1 LKRLTSKANRLVVR
15 AGDENFHS
23 APEFGPFFE
32 RRNLLLVLTLL
43 LILRLIH
50 IIAVA
55 TLVGSVI
62 FNYFLLRP
70 TLKLIPPAHAVV
82 IAQRVGSLFTYTGWT
97 ALILLFLSGLLR
109 VYYTGRLWLLVSF
122 DLYAHAPGR
131 ALALMLL
138 FWLLTVASS
147 TYMTFALRPKLMKKL
162 AVSSNPT
169 LADVEKRRQDQMTS
183 SARLDRFQLIN
194 LITSTLALIA
204 GASIAMGGLF

>member
-1 LKRLTSKANRLVVR
+1 MR
-15 AGDENFHS
+15 AGITSIFHS
-23 APEFGPFFE
+23 AAEFGPFFE
-32 RRNLLLVLTLL
+32 RRTSLPVLTLL

-50 IIAVA
+50 IIAAA

-194 LITSTLALIA
+194 LITSTLALVA
-204 GASIAMGGLF
+204 GASIAMGGFF

>member
-1 LKRLTSKANRLVVR
+1 
-15 AGDENFHS
+15 
-23 APEFGPFFE
+23 
-32 RRNLLLVLTLL
+32 VLTLL

-50 IIAVA
+50 VAAAA

-82 IAQRVGSLFTYTGWT
+82 IAQRVGSLFTYTGWA

-109 VYYTGRLWLLVSF
+109 IYFTGRLGLLVSF
-122 DLYAHAPGR
+122 DLYAHSPGR

-162 AVSSNPT
+162 IVSSNPT
-169 LADVEKRRQDQMTS
+169 LADVEKRRQDQMTA
-183 SARLDRFQLIN
+183 SAWLDRLQLLN
-194 LITSTLALIA
+194 LITSTLAMIA
-204 GASIAMGGLF
+204 GASVAMGGLF

>member
-1 LKRLTSKANRLVVR
+1 
-15 AGDENFHS
+15 
-23 APEFGPFFE
+23 
-32 RRNLLLVLTLL
+32 VLTLL

-50 IIAVA
+50 VFAAA

-97 ALILLFLSGLLR
+97 ALVLLFLSGLLR
-109 VYYTGRLWLLVSF
+109 LYYTGRLWLLVSF
-122 DLYAHAPGR
+122 DLYAHAPAR
-131 ALALMLL
+131 SLALMLL

-147 TYMTFALRPKLMKKL
+147 SYMTFALRPKLMKKL
-162 AVSSNPT
+162 IVSSNPT
-169 LADVEKRRQDQMTS
+169 LADVEKRRQDQMAA
-183 SARLDRFQLIN
+183 SAWLDRLQLLN

-204 GASIAMGGLF
+204 GASIALGGLF

>member
-1 LKRLTSKANRLVVR
+1 LFALEAGTSSIIHAA
-15 AGDENFHS
+15 AGL
-23 APEFGPFFE
+23 GPFFE
-32 RRNLLLVLTLL
+32 RRNFFQVLTLL

-50 IIAVA
+50 VLAAA

-109 VYYTGRLWLLVSF
+109 VYFTDRLWLLVSF

-147 TYMTFALRPKLMKKL
+147 SYMTFALRPKLMKKL
-162 AVSSNPT
+162 IVSSNPT
-169 LADVEKRRQDQMTS
+169 LADVEKRRQDQMTA
-183 SARLDRFQLIN
+183 SAWLDRLQLIN

-204 GASIAMGGLF
+204 GASIALGGLF